1 MMKEAVSSKSLEKLK
16 IFFEKDQN
24 IHQVILF
31 GSYAR
36 GEQTAGSDM
45 DIAIQ
50 LAEPMVAKQK
60 LYYLEKIHEYTDTDI
75 DLVDLLR
82 VGQPLLSQIMKYG
95 KRLKGNS
102 IQYAELAIK
111 NVNTAQDFLPGIRS
125 LMKERRERLLNG

>member
-1 MMKEAVSSKSLEKLK
+1 MVQEEVNSNSLEKLK
-16 IFFEKDQN
+16 RFFEKDQN

-50 LAEPMVAKQK
+50 LAEPMVPKQK
-60 LYYLEKIHEYTDTDI
+60 LYYLEKLHDYTGTDI

-95 KRLKGNS
+95 KRLKGSS

-111 NVNTAQDFLPGIRS
+111 NVNTAQDFLPGIKR